1 MVEIKVNDHWVKTD
15 LTHKFD
21 SQIIDGIIFEIP
33 FNFLITKCKNR
44 EPLELRIEG
53 QKSQGLLRNTTKF
66 HSEIFVN
73 IFLKPN

>member
-1 MVEIKVNDHWVKTD
+1 MVEIKVNDHWVKTE
-15 LTHKFD
+15 LAHKFD
-21 SQIIDGIIFEIP
+21 SQIIDGMISEIP